1 MAWDGRKRP
10 AEDVQID
17 AIDSKK
23 PRVDWSQSVS
33 QLLAELQES
42 GDSLSPASIQ
52 EKLETLIRHLEHV
65 PYGYRSVDCKVKLK
79 RQLLGVLPLVAKR
92 AATNRGNA
100 GDPVPK
106 RAATNRGNAGDAVP
120 KDLLSE
126 AVARFVDCIVR
137 SGFAQ
142 SSRDRRDII
151 ASGAWLMCMEPLK
164 GGPVE
169 TAGTIDVLSAVY
181 LYLHLSDHVNFYEDS
196 TGMHQDFW
204 HPNIYCQVLKH
215 MPKVLQL
222 PDTLEA
228 DEWELRCPDIEAAVK
243 SLFCFLLFWTAKES
257 NENKFAFDI
266 QEAFPLLNAAL
277 DAIEKYDARFG
288 AEIGAKCRGD
298 PLEELIRILG
308 LLTQFVVEKMD
319 NQEAQEAQDGT
330 EVQQLQQH
338 AVAVLNLLVRLLKLK
353 IPTCGAKPEAITE
366 GPIPVDERQQDSEW
380 IQNLFER
387 LADDEPP
394 VKASTLMEVFRAM
407 VDMPLEEQRYRLECL
422 APMIPR
428 FMAGFVDE
436 LRQRTVPP
444 ELADFKIVMN
454 SVFQECATSFALE
467 LLEEVSF
474 YPCLLDFTTKRAML
488 HAQCDRVRL
497 TQGSGD
503 PIRIVVPRDNVL
515 DGVCSTLNLQDAQAR
530 IDVPLEIEFRAGY
543 SDDTGNELVDEGED
557 QGGPRRQWLDRA
569 CRYFVAS
576 DLFMSPAEDAAHLEF
591 STSSS
596 GKGARASRG
605 IIVPSPEPV
614 CQCVQEDWTE
624 QFELFGCV
632 IGFAILN
639 KETVPVHFG
648 HNFLRS
654 VFGLKTDTA
663 DLLPLLEHVDKTLH
677 TKLTYILSGS
687 YADLGDTLQ
696 DVLEQSHLP
705 KTFAVSESHCQELV
719 QSTPLLEG
727 GDSMEVTEENKEKF
741 VQLLLDRILISGV
754 ANQVQYFQRG
764 LLRVVPHEL
773 VQRIT
778 GIMSVKEIELMLCG
792 ADGIDVDDWEKH
804 TEYEN
809 GYSADSKVVRWFWE
823 AVRAMPEHM
832 RAQLLSFSTGSSQV
846 PSGGFRFLQPE
857 LFTIQRVG
865 VTDRFPAAHTCAN
878 TLDLPEYTSKE
889 VLEQHLRFALEE
901 TGDSFGLR

>member
-1 MAWDGRKRP
+1 MSLKRP
-10 AEDVQID
+10 AEDLEID
-17 AIDSKK
+17 CKK
-23 PRVDWSQSVS
+23 QRVEQEARGDQVLRLLEELKKCAQSQSPEADATLSAANVEIIKEKLRDLT
-33 QLLAELQES
+33 QLLE
-42 GDSLSPASIQ
+42 
-52 EKLETLIRHLEHV
+52 HL
-65 PYGYRSVDCKVKLK
+65 PYGYRSLDCKVRLK
-79 RQLLGVLPLVAKR
+79 RQILGVLPLLG
-92 AATNRGNA
+92 GNA
-100 GDPVPK
+100 G
-106 RAATNRGNAGDAVP
+106 AGDG
-120 KDLLSE
+120 LSK

-151 ASGAWLMCMEPLK
+151 ASGAWLPCMEPLK
-164 GGPVE
+164 SDG
-169 TAGTIDVLSAVY
+169 ADALSAVY
-181 LYLHLSDHVNFYEDS
+181 VYLHLSDHVSFYDDFI
-196 TGMHQDFW
+196 GMHPDFW
-204 HPNIYCQVLKH
+204 HPSIYCQVLRH

-222 PDTLEA
+222 PDTLQA

-243 SLFCFLLFWTAKES
+243 SLFCFLLFWTAKEP
-257 NENKFAFDI
+257 NESKFSFDVP
-266 QEAFPLLNAAL
+266 EALPLLNAAL
-277 DAIEKYDARFG
+277 DAIEKYDALFG

-319 NQEAQEAQDGT
+319 SREAQGEAQETDD
-330 EVQQLQQH
+330 LQQH

-353 IPTCGAKPEAITE
+353 IPTCGAKPEAITD

-394 VKASTLMEVFRAM
+394 VKAATLMDVFRAM

-422 APMIPR
+422 SPMIPR
-428 FMAGFVDE
+428 FMAGFVDQ
-436 LRQRTVPP
+436 LRQKTVPP
-444 ELADFKIVMN
+444 ELADFKVVMN
-454 SVFQECATSFALE
+454 SVLQECATSFALE

-569 CRYFVAS
+569 CRYFISS
-576 DLFMSPAEDAAHLEF
+576 DLFMSPAEDAAHLEE
-591 STSSS
+591 SKQTTRETPS
-596 GKGARASRG
+596 ASRG

-632 IGFAILN
+632 IGFAVLN

-677 TKLTYILSGS
+677 TKLTYILSGTYS
-687 YADLGDTLQ
+687 ELGDTLH

-705 KTFAVSESHCQELV
+705 KTFVVSESHCQELV
-719 QSTPLLEG
+719 RSTPLLEG
-727 GDSMEVTEENKEKF
+727 GDNMEVTEENKEKF

-778 GIMSVKEIELMLCG
+778 GIMTVKEIELMLCG

>member
-1 MAWDGRKRP
+1 MQIQFRPITTCDLQQIREQLRIDGMGERKRP
-10 AEDVQID
+10 AEDTR
-17 AIDSKK
+17 AELKK
-23 PRVDWSQSVS
+23 PRIELLSDQILP
-33 QLLAELQES
+33 LLAELKSCETA
-42 GDSLSPASIQ
+42 DFT
-52 EKLETLIRHLEHV
+52 EKLWNLTQHLEHV
-65 PYGYRSVDCKVKLK
+65 PCGYRSVDCKVSLK
-79 RQLLGVLPLVAKR
+79 RELLGVLPLVAQ
-92 AATNRGNA
+92 AAKSSNT
-100 GDPVPK
+100 K
-106 RAATNRGNAGDAVP
+106 E
-120 KDLLSE
+120 LSA

-137 SGFAQ
+137 NGYAQ
-142 SSRDRRDII
+142 SARDRRDII
-151 ASGAWLMCMEPLK
+151 ASGAWRMCMEPLIS
-164 GGPVE
+164 GEGVLSE
-169 TAGTIDVLSAVY
+169 LSAVY
-181 LYLHLSDHVNFYEDS
+181 IYLHLSDHVSFYDDFI
-196 TGMHQDFW
+196 GMHPDFW
-204 HPNIYCQVLKH
+204 NPNIYSQVLKH

-222 PDTLEA
+222 SDSLQA

-257 NENKFAFDI
+257 GDSKFAFDLA
-266 QEAFPLLNAAL
+266 EALPLLNAAL
-277 DAIEKYDARFG
+277 DAIEKYDARYG
-288 AEIGAKCRGD
+288 PEIGAKCRGD

-308 LLTQFVVEKMD
+308 LLTQFVVERMD
-319 NQEAQEAQDGT
+319 NSEVSLDEDGEAQLGR
-330 EVQQLQQH
+330 H
-338 AVAVLNLLVRLLKLK
+338 AEAVLNLLVRLLKLK
-353 IPTCGAKPEAITE
+353 IPTCGAKPEAITD

-387 LADDEPP
+387 LADAPGNEEPP
-394 VKASTLMEVFRAM
+394 VKAATLMDVFRTM

-422 APMIPR
+422 SPMIPR
-428 FMAGFVDE
+428 FMAGFVDQ
-436 LRQRTVPP
+436 LRQKTVPP

-454 SVFQECATSFALE
+454 SVLQECATSFALE

-530 IDVPLEIEFRAGY
+530 IDAPLEIEFRAGY

-557 QGGPRRQWLDRA
+557 QGGPRRQWLERA
-569 CRYFVAS
+569 CGHFISS

-591 STSSS
+591 KATPL
-596 GKGARASRG
+596 KGQRASRG

-677 TKLTYILSGS
+677 TKLTYILSGA
-687 YADLGDTLQ
+687 YVDLGDTLQ

-705 KTFAVSESHCQELV
+705 KTFVVSESHCQELV
-719 QSTPLLEG
+719 RSTPLLEG

-754 ANQVQYFQRG
+754 ANQVQFFQRG

-809 GYSADSKVVRWFWE
+809 GYSGDSKVVRWFWE

-889 VLEQHLRFALEE
+889 ALERHLRFALEE

>member
-1 MAWDGRKRP
+1 MDRHGKRCSDSDGPPSKRSRGE
-10 AEDVQID
+10 ALREQVSALLRALEASD
-17 AIDSKK
+17 AAG
-23 PRVDWSQSVS
+23 PVS
-33 QLLAELQES
+33 LLAQ
-42 GDSLSPASIQ
+42 
-52 EKLETLIRHLEHV
+52 LEQLTLDLEPV
-65 PYGYRSVDCKVKLK
+65 PFGFRSVDCKVDLK
-79 RQLLGVLPLVAKR
+79 RRLHELLPPLARQAAKHR
-92 AATNRGNA
+92 GEAGGGAAFFG
-100 GDPVPK
+100 
-106 RAATNRGNAGDAVP
+106 AVR
-120 KDLLSE
+120 
-126 AVARFVDCIVR
+126 RFVDLLLR
-137 SGFAQ
+137 NGYAQ
-142 SSRDRRDII
+142 TSRDRRDVI
-151 ASGAWLMCMEPLK
+151 ASGAWLACMEPLQGEA
-164 GGPVE
+164 GGE
-169 TAGTIDVLSAVY
+169 VLAAVHV
-181 LYLHLSDHVNFYEDS
+181 YLHLADHVSFYEDFV
-196 TGMHQDFW
+196 GMHPDFW
-204 HPNIYCQVLKH
+204 HPSIFRQVLKH
-215 MPKVLQL
+215 MPKVLDIPQS
-222 PDTLEA
+222 LEA

-243 SLFCFLLFWTAKES
+243 SLFCFLLFWTAKEPS
-257 NENKFAFDI
+257 DRSGFSFEVP
-266 QEAFPLLNAAL
+266 EALPLLHAAL
-277 DAIEKYDARFG
+277 DAIEKCDVRFG
-288 AEIGAKCRGD
+288 TEIGAKCRGD
-298 PLEELIRILG
+298 PLEEMIRVLG
-308 LLTQFVVEKMD
+308 LLTQFAVERLD
-319 NQEAQEAQDGT
+319 AHDDGNVCQLAQ
-330 EVQQLQQH
+330 QQAAAILH
-338 AVAVLNLLVRLLKLK
+338 LLVRILKLR
-353 IPTCGAKPEAITE
+353 IPTCGAKPEAITD

-387 LADDEPP
+387 LPDEHPI
-394 VKASTLMEVFRAM
+394 KASLLMEVFQAM

-422 APMIPR
+422 SPLVPR
-428 FMAGFVDE
+428 FIAGFAEE
-436 LRQRTVPP
+436 LRQKTVPP
-444 ELADFKIVMN
+444 ELADFKVVMN
-454 SVFQECATSFALE
+454 SVLQDDATSFAVE

-474 YPCLLDFTTKRAML
+474 YPCLLDFTTKRAMI

-576 DLFMSPAEDAAHLEF
+576 DLFMSPAQDASHLELA
-591 STSSS
+591 TRLSSRE
-596 GKGARASRG
+596 ARG
-605 IIVPSPEPV
+605 IFVPSPEPV

-632 IGFAILN
+632 IGFAVLN
-639 KETVPVHFG
+639 KETVPVHLG

-687 YADLGDTLQ
+687 YKDLGDTLQ
-696 DVLEQSHLP
+696 DVLEQCHLP
-705 KTFAVSESHCQELV
+705 KTFVVSESHCQELV
-719 QSTPLLEG
+719 RSTPLLEG
-727 GDSMEVTEENKEKF
+727 GDSMEVNEENKEKF

-754 ANQVQYFQRG
+754 AKQVQYFQRG

-809 GYSADSKVVRWFWE
+809 GYTRDSKVVQWFWE
-823 AVRAMPEHM
+823 AVRAMPQHL

-857 LFTIQRVG
+857 LFTIQRVA

-889 VLEQHLRFALEE
+889 MLERSLRFALEE

>member
-1 MAWDGRKRP
+1 MAWDSRKRP
-10 AEDVQID
+10 VEDTRTD
-17 AIDSKK
+17 FKK
-23 PRVDWSQSVS
+23 PRIEQSVDQIHS
-33 QLLAELQES
+33 LLEELKTES
-42 GDSLSPASIQ
+42 DTPKSITSITERLRNLTQ
-52 EKLETLIRHLEHV
+52 HLENI
-65 PYGYRSVDCKVKLK
+65 PYGYRSADCKVSLK
-79 RQLLGVLPLVAKR
+79 RQILGVLPLIAKAGKR
-92 AATNRGNA
+92 NSLDLDDKIDKDTN
-100 GDPVPK
+100 DTDQK
-106 RAATNRGNAGDAVP
+106 EF
-120 KDLLSE
+120 SE
-126 AVARFVDCIVR
+126 AAARFVDCIVR
-137 SGFAQ
+137 GGYAQ

-151 ASGAWLMCMEPLK
+151 ASGVWLMCMEPLK
-164 GGPVE
+164 SGGP
-169 TAGTIDVLSAVY
+169 DVLSPVY
-181 LYLHLSDHVNFYEDS
+181 IYLHLSDHVSFYDDFI
-196 TGMHQDFW
+196 GMHPDFW
-204 HPNIYCQVLKH
+204 HPSIFCQVLKH

-222 PDTLEA
+222 PDTLQA

-243 SLFCFLLFWTAKES
+243 SLFCFLLFWTAKET
-257 NENKFAFDI
+257 NENKFTFDVP
-266 QEAFPLLNAAL
+266 EALPLLNAAL

-319 NQEAQEAQDGT
+319 SQEAQESQDGT
-330 EVQQLQQH
+330 ETHLQQH

-353 IPTCGAKPEAITE
+353 IPTCGAKPEAITD

-387 LADDEPP
+387 LADDDHDGPP
-394 VKASTLMEVFRAM
+394 VKASTLMDVFRAM

-422 APMIPR
+422 SPMIPR
-428 FMAGFVDE
+428 FMAGFVDQ
-436 LRQRTVPP
+436 LRQKTVPP
-444 ELADFKIVMN
+444 ELADFKVVMN
-454 SVFQECATSFALE
+454 SVLQECATSFALE

-569 CRYFVAS
+569 CRYFISS

-591 STSSS
+591 KSQ
-596 GKGARASRG
+596 GGQGQGGQGGRASRG

-632 IGFAILN
+632 IGFALLN

-677 TKLTYILSGS
+677 TKLTYILSGA
-687 YADLGDTLQ
+687 YAELGDTLQ
-696 DVLEQSHLP
+696 DVLEQCHLP
-705 KTFAVSESHCQELV
+705 KTFVVSESHCQELV
-719 QSTPLLEG
+719 RSTPLLEG